1 MMEYRRLGNS
11 GLKVSAV
18 GLGGN
23 NFGWWADEQTSIPVI
38 HHAIDAGI
46 NFLDTADVY
55 ARGQSEEFIGK
66 AIKGKR
72 ANLIIATKFANQMG
86 DDPNERG
93 GSRRYIM
100 EAVDASLKRLKTDYI
115 DLYQMHV
122 PDPTTPMGE
131 TLRALDDLIR
141 AGKVRYIGCSNFAA
155 WQMCEAIWI
164 SRTNNFSTFI
174 STQPMYNLL
183 SRGIERELVPCCQ
196 HYGIGII
203 PYSPLA
209 SGFLTGKY
217 RQGEAPPEGARLS
230 GSDPRFQ
237 RVFNEDNWS
246 KLAKLESWAK
256 EHDHTVGE
264 LAIAWLLVKPMVSTV
279 IAGAR
284 KSEQVDTNV
293 AAGDWQLT
301 PEEVTEVEAL
311 LQ

>member
-1 MMEYRRLGNS
+1 MEYRRLGNS

-38 HHAIDAGI
+38 HHAIDLGI

-72 ANLIIATKFANQMG
+72 TNLIIATKFANQMG

-93 GSRRYIM
+93 GSRRYIIQ
-100 EAVDASLKRLKTDYI
+100 AVDASLKRLQTDYI
-115 DLYQMHV
+115 DLYQMHI

-164 SRTNNFSTFI
+164 SRTNTFSTFI

-209 SGFLTGKY
+209 SGYLTGKY
-217 RQGEAPPEGARLS
+217 RQGETPPEGTRLS

-237 RVFNEDNWS
+237 RVFNEANWN
-246 KLAKLESWAK
+246 KLGKLESWAK
-256 EHDHTVGE
+256 EHNHTVGE
-264 LAIAWLLVKPMVSTV
+264 LAIAWLLAKPMVSTV

-284 KSEQVDTNV
+284 KNEQVDANV

-301 PEEVTEVEAL
+301 PEEVAEVEAL

>member
-1 MMEYRRLGNS
+1 MEYRRLGNS

-23 NFGWWADEQTSIPVI
+23 NFGWWADEQSSIPVI
-38 HHAIDAGI
+38 HHAIDLGV
-46 NFLDTADVY
+46 NFIDTADVY

-72 ANLIIATKFANQMG
+72 TNLVIATKFGNPMG
-86 DDPNERG
+86 DGPNERG

-100 EAVDASLKRLKTDYI
+100 QAVDASLKRLKTDYI
-115 DLYQMHV
+115 DLYQMHI

-131 TLRALDDLIR
+131 TLRTLDDIIR

-164 SRTNNFSTFI
+164 SRANNFSTFI

-183 SRGIERELVPCCQ
+183 SRGIERELIPCCQ
-196 HYGIGII
+196 QYCIGII

-217 RQGEAPPEGARLS
+217 RHGEAPPEGARLA

-237 RVFNEDNWS
+237 RMFNETNWG

-264 LAIAWLLVKPMVSTV
+264 LAVAWLLAKPMLATV

-284 KSEQVDTNV
+284 KNEQVDANV
-293 AAGDWQLT
+293 AAGDWKLT
-301 PEEVTEVEAL
+301 PEEVAEVEAL
-311 LQ
+311 L

>member
-1 MMEYRRLGNS
+1 MEYRRLGNS

-23 NFGWWADEQTSIPVI
+23 NFGWWADEQVSIPVI
-38 HHAIDAGI
+38 HHAIDLGV
-46 NFLDTADVY
+46 NFIDTADVY
-55 ARGQSEEFIGK
+55 ARGQSEEFVGK

-72 ANLIIATKFANQMG
+72 TNLVIATKFANPMG
-86 DDPNERG
+86 DGPNERG

-100 EAVDASLKRLKTDYI
+100 QAVDASLKRLKTDYI
-115 DLYQMHV
+115 DLYQMHI

-131 TLRALDDLIR
+131 TLRTLDDLIQ

-164 SRTNNFSTFI
+164 SRANNFTTFV

-196 HYGIGII
+196 QYGISII

-217 RQGEAPPEGARLS
+217 QQGKPPPEGARLS
-230 GSDPRFQ
+230 GSDQRFQ
-237 RVFNEDNWS
+237 RVFNEANWS
-246 KLAKLESWAK
+246 KLTKLESWAK

-264 LAIAWLLVKPMVSTV
+264 LAIAWLLAKPMVATV

-293 AAGDWQLT
+293 AAGDWTLT

-311 LQ
+311 L

>member
-1 MMEYRRLGNS
+1 MEYRRLGNS
-11 GLKVSAV
+11 GLKVSAI

-38 HHAIDAGI
+38 HHAIDLGV
-46 NFLDTADVY
+46 NFIDTADVY
-55 ARGQSEEFIGK
+55 ARGQSEEFVGK
-66 AIKGKR
+66 AIKSKR
-72 ANLIIATKFANQMG
+72 TNLIIATKFANPMG
-86 DDPNERG
+86 DGPNERG

-100 EAVDASLKRLKTDYI
+100 QAVDASLKRLKTDYI
-115 DLYQMHV
+115 DLYQMHI
-122 PDPTTPMGE
+122 PDLTTPIGE

-196 HYGIGII
+196 QYGIGII

-217 RQGEAPPEGARLS
+217 RQGEPAPEGARLA

-237 RVFNEDNWS
+237 RVFNETNWNR
-246 KLAKLESWAK
+246 LAKLESWAK

-264 LAIAWLLVKPMVSTV
+264 LAIAWLLAKPMLATV

-284 KSEQVDTNV
+284 KNEQVDANV
-293 AAGDWQLT
+293 AAGDWKLT
-301 PEEVTEVEAL
+301 PDEVAEVEAL
-311 LQ
+311 L

>member
-1 MMEYRRLGNS
+1 MEYRRLGNS

-38 HHAIDAGI
+38 HHAIDLGI

-55 ARGQSEEFIGK
+55 ARGQSEDFIGK
-66 AIKGKR
+66 AIKGR
-72 ANLIIATKFANQMG
+72 RTNLIIATKFANQMG
-86 DDPNERG
+86 DDPNEKG

-100 EAVDASLKRLKTDYI
+100 QAIDASLKRLQTDYI
-115 DLYQMHV
+115 DLYQMHI

-164 SRTNNFSTFI
+164 SRRNTFSTFI

-183 SRGIERELVPCCQ
+183 SRQIERELVPCCQ
-196 HYGIGII
+196 QYGIGII

-217 RQGEAPPEGARLS
+217 RQGETPPEGARLS

-237 RVFNEDNWS
+237 RMFNDANWS
-246 KLAKLESWAK
+246 KLGKLESWAK
-256 EHDHTVGE
+256 EHNHTVGE
-264 LAIAWLLVKPMVSTV
+264 LAIAWLLAKPMVSTV

-284 KSEQVDTNV
+284 KHEQVDANV

-311 LQ
+311 I

>member
-1 MMEYRRLGNS
+1 MEYRRLGNS

-72 ANLIIATKFANQMG
+72 TNLIIATKFANQMG
-86 DDPNERG
+86 DGPNEKG

-100 EAVDASLKRLKTDYI
+100 QAVDASLKRLQTHYI
-115 DLYQMHV
+115 DLYQMHIH
-122 PDPTTPMGE
+122 DPTTPMGE
-131 TLRALDDLIR
+131 TLRTLDDLIT

-155 WQMCEAIWI
+155 WQMCESIWI
-164 SRTNNFSTFI
+164 SRTNSFSTFI

-183 SRGIERELVPCCQ
+183 SRQIERELVPCCQ
-196 HYGIGII
+196 QYGIGII

-217 RQGEAPPEGARLS
+217 HQGETAPEGARLA

-237 RVFNEDNWS
+237 RVFNEANWS
-246 KLAKLESWAK
+246 KLEKLESWAK
-256 EHDHTVGE
+256 EHGHVVGE
-264 LAIAWLLVKPMVSTV
+264 LAIAWLLAKPMVATV

-284 KSEQVDTNV
+284 KNEQVDANV
-293 AAGDWQLT
+293 TAGEWKLT
-301 PEEVTEVEAL
+301 PEEVAEVEAL
-311 LQ
+311 L

>member
-1 MMEYRRLGNS
+1 MEYRRLGNS

-38 HHAIDAGI
+38 HHVIDAGI

-72 ANLIIATKFANQMG
+72 TNLIIATKFANQMG
-86 DDPNERG
+86 DDPNEKG

-100 EAVDASLKRLKTDYI
+100 QAVDASLKRLQTDYI

-122 PDPTTPMGE
+122 PDQTTPMGE

-183 SRGIERELVPCCQ
+183 SRQIERELVPCCQ

-217 RQGEAPPEGARLS
+217 RQGETPPEGARLS

-237 RVFNEDNWS
+237 RMFNDANWN
-246 KLAKLESWAK
+246 KLGKLESWAK
-256 EHDHTVGE
+256 EHGHTVGE
-264 LAIAWLLVKPMVSTV
+264 LAIAWLLAKPMVSTV

-284 KSEQVDTNV
+284 KHEQVDANV
-293 AAGDWQLT
+293 AAGDWKLT
-301 PEEVTEVEAL
+301 SEEVAEVEAL
-311 LQ
+311 L